1 MNVSRRWA
9 PISRVG
15 GKTMKTT
22 KKIASAASLS
32 VLALA
37 LAACGGNGAANEPSE
52 SNGGA
57 ASEQLAKISLFQSKV
72 EIAEPLE
79 ALAEKYKEETGNEV
93 EVWGSAGDAY
103 ITQLQTKL
111 AANEGPTIFS
121 VQPGA
126 EAEKFAS
133 YYSDLSNE
141 EYVKSIAPSMALEID
156 GKVVGVPTGVEGFG
170 VVYNKDLVDPASITD
185 VASFA
190 AALEKFKAEGVNG
203 FSLSQEAYF
212 LIGHIMNTPFA
223 VQENPAAFLE
233 QLNKGEVKMA
243 DTPAFQE
250 FAQIMDAI
258 RTHATNP
265 MEITYDSQM
274 GDFATGKTAMVHQG
288 NWSYGMLADYDDINV
303 GMMALPIAG
312 NTKIAVDIPA
322 AWVVNNT
329 ASAEEIEAANAFL
342 NWMITSETGKNTIV
356 NDFGF
361 IPAITTVEASSL
373 NLDPLSQVVY
383 DASQAGETI
392 PWALTLFPQGI
403 IVNDLAPVTSE
414 FFLDSSMTPEQYLQ
428 KLDQVWANAAK

>member
-1 MNVSRRWA
+1 MKSSKTIAGAVS
-9 PISRVG
+9 I
-15 GKTMKTT
+15 
-22 KKIASAASLS
+22 S

-37 LAACGGNGAANEPSE
+37 LAACGGGGGGAANEPSE

-72 EIAEPLE
+72 EIAESLE

-121 VQPGA
+121 VAPGA

-141 EYVKSIAPSMALEID
+141 AFVDNIAPDMALEID

-170 VVYNKDLVDPASITD
+170 IVYNKDMVDPATITD
-185 VASFA
+185 VASFT
-190 AALEKFKAEGVNG
+190 AALEKFKSEGVNG

-212 LIGHIMNTPFA
+212 LIGHIINTPFA
-223 VQENPAAFLE
+223 VQEDPAAFLE

-250 FAQIMDAI
+250 FAQVMNAI

-274 GDFATGKTAMVHQG
+274 GDLATGKTAMVHQG
-288 NWSYGMLADYDDINV
+288 NWSYGMLADYDDVNV

-322 AWVVNNT
+322 GWVINNT
-329 ASAEEIEAANAFL
+329 ASAEQIEAAKAFL

-361 IPAITTVEASSL
+361 IPAITTIEAADL
-373 NLDPLSQVVY
+373 KLDPLSQAVY
-383 DASQAGETI
+383 EATQSGETI
-392 PWALTLFPQGI
+392 PWANSLFPQGI
-403 IVNDLAPVTSE
+403 IVNDLAPATTE
-414 FFLDSSMTPEQYLQ
+414 FFLDANMTPEQYLQ
-428 KLDQVWANAAK
+428 KLDEVWAKAAK

>member
-1 MNVSRRWA
+1 MKRSKKFMGAVS
-9 PISRVG
+9 I
-15 GKTMKTT
+15 
-22 KKIASAASLS
+22 S

-37 LAACGGNGAANEPSE
+37 VAACGGNGGGNEASE
-52 SNGGA
+52 PNGGA
-57 ASEQLAKISLFQSKV
+57 AGTEQLAKISLFQSKV

-121 VQPGA
+121 VAPGA

-133 YYSDLSNE
+133 YYYDMSNE
-141 EYVKSIAPSMALEID
+141 EYVKNIAPDMALEIG

-170 VVYNKDLVDPASITD
+170 VVYNQDMVDPAAIAD

-190 AALEKFKAEGVNG
+190 SALEKFKAEGVNG

-212 LIGHIMNTPFA
+212 LIGHIINTPFA
-223 VQENPAAFLE
+223 LQPDPAAFLE

-243 DTPAFQE
+243 DTKEFQE

-258 RTHATNP
+258 RSHATNP

-274 GDFATGKTAMVHQG
+274 GDLATGKTAMVHQG
-288 NWSYGMLADYDDINV
+288 NWSYGMLADYDDVNV
-303 GMMALPIAG
+303 GMMALPIGG
-312 NTKIAVDIPA
+312 NKKIAVDIPA
-322 AWVVNNT
+322 GWVINNT
-329 ASAEEIEAANAFL
+329 ASAEQIEAANAFL

-356 NDFGF
+356 NEFGF
-361 IPAITTVEASSL
+361 IPAITTIEAENLS
-373 NLDPLSQVVY
+373 LDPLSQVVY
-383 DASQAGETI
+383 DAAQSGETI
-392 PWALTLFPQGI
+392 PWTLSLFPQGI
-403 IVNDLAPVTSE
+403 IVNDLAPATSA

-428 KLDQVWANAAK
+428 NLDQVWAKAAK